1 MNIEDELRGAL
12 DVAAP
17 PPTTTL
23 DVVMRRGR
31 RRVFAQRAGAVL
43 GVVAVVAGIGFGA
56 TTLNQAAP
64 TPQQADRPDAGPA
77 TVEHAV
83 GWPRVNTPPQ
93 TPYGTYTPAATAP
106 PPAGRPILSMP
117 QCNIGDRKRAMKVPT
132 GAVKPND
139 EFVQKWVGTV
149 RQQLP
154 EVRVSD
160 LLPRLERSPWK
171 ESGVDLTDAG
181 GTGSVWLTLGRFA
194 GTPLEYA
201 DDNLWTSGDCEPPY
215 RTTLPDGTI
224 IQLHSVRAAEPFQT
238 LLQVMEVFRPDGL
251 LLHLQLAN
259 YGSKDMRPAAQEG
272 YWERSGPGRA
282 NLPLSEE
289 QFSRLGP
296 AIAGVA

>member
-12 DVAAP
+12 NVAAP

-31 RRVFAQRAGAVL
+31 RRVFAQRAGAML

-64 TPQQADRPDAGPA
+64 PPQQADQPNQGPA
-77 TVEHAV
+77 AVEHALT
-83 GWPRVNTPPQ
+83 WPRVDVPPQ
-93 TPYGTYTPAATAP
+93 TPYGTWSPASTAP
-106 PPAGRPILSMP
+106 PPAGRVVLSMP
-117 QCNIGDRKRAMKVPT
+117 RCNIGQRKWEMKAHV
-132 GAVKPND
+132 GSVKPND
-139 EFVQKWVGTV
+139 EFVERWIGTV
-149 RQQLP
+149 REQLP
-154 EVRVSD
+154 EVQVSK
-160 LLPRLERSPWK
+160 LAPRLDKSTYLEYA
-171 ESGVDLTDAG
+171 VDLTDAG
-181 GTGSVWLTLGRFA
+181 GSGSVRLTLGRFA

-201 DDNLWTSGDCEPPY
+201 DDNIWTSGDCRPPY

-224 IQLHSVRAAEPFQT
+224 VQLHSVRAAEPFQT

-251 LLHLQLAN
+251 MLQLEQAN
-259 YGSKDMRPAAQEG
+259 YSSKDLLPAQQAG
-272 YWERSGPGRA
+272 FWERVGPGRA
-282 NLPLSEE
+282 NLPLSDE

>member
-12 DVAAP
+12 NVSAP

-23 DVVMRRGR
+23 GVVMKRGR

-77 TVEHAV
+77 TVEHALT
-83 GWPRVNTPPQ
+83 WPRVDVPPQ
-93 TPYGTYTPAATAP
+93 TPYGTWTPAATAP
-106 PPAGRPILSMP
+106 PPAGRAVLSMP
-117 QCNIGDRKRAMKVPT
+117 RCDIGQRKWAMKVPL
-132 GAVKPND
+132 GSVKANP
-139 EFVQKWVGTV
+139 EFVQRWAGIV
-149 RQQLP
+149 RERLP
-154 EVRVSD
+154 ELRVSD
-160 LLPRLERSPWK
+160 LSPSLDKSPWF
-171 ESGVDLTDAG
+171 EYAVDLTDSG
-181 GTGSVWLTLGRFA
+181 GTGSVRLTVGRFA

-201 DDNLWTSGDCEPPY
+201 DDNLWTSGDCQPPY

-224 IQLHSVRAAEPFQT
+224 VQLHSVRAAEPFQT

-251 LLHLQLAN
+251 MLQMELAN
-259 YGSKDMRPAAQEG
+259 YGSKDLRPAAQEG
-272 YWERSGPGRA
+272 YWERTGPGRA
-282 NLPLSEE
+282 NLPLTDE